1 MGCQVRTARCAHHM
15 IPTQPHHAHVSSRR
29 SAPGQ
34 GATHVAPAPAPK
46 PKPSS
51 KREAAAELMPGTD
64 KKQRG
69 AKLRAIVGIAQ
80 EAPTLE
86 DPPEKEDRKDAD
98 YDVKNEDR
106 RGLR

>member
-1 MGCQVRTARCAHHM
+1 MSTAEKA
-15 IPTQPHHAHVSSRR
+15 AAA
-29 SAPGQ
+29 SAPI
-34 GATHVAPAPAPK
+34 TT
-46 PKPSS
+46 SS
-51 KREAAAELMPGTD
+51 KREAAAELMPGTG

-69 AKLRAIVGIAQ
+69 AKLRAIEGIAQ

-86 DPPEKEDRKDAD
+86 DPPEKEDKKDAD